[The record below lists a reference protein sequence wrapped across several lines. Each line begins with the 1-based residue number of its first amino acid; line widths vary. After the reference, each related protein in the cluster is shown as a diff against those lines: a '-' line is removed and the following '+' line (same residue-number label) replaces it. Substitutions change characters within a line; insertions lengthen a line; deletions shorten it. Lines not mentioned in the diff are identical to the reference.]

1 MLDDARV
8 LVAGV
13 GNIFLGD
20 DGFGSE
26 VARRL
31 AGRRLPDGVA
41 VTDYGIGGI
50 HLAYDLLGDLDLL
63 VLVDALPR
71 GVAPGTVSLVEVG
84 DGDDIA
90 HVGVDSHAMDPAS
103 VFASVKGLGGTLP
116 PTVVVGCEPADV
128 GERIG
133 LSPAV
138 QAAVEPTVEQIL
150 QLLAEHTAPAPDRGF
165 AEPGAPTRAPD
176 TRS

>member
-1 MLDDARV
+1 MLDGARV

-31 AGRRLPDGVA
+31 SGRTVPDGVR

-50 HLAYDLLGDLDLL
+50 HLAYDLLGEVDLL
-63 VLVDALPR
+63 VLVDTLSR
-71 GVAPGTVSLVEVG
+71 GVAPGTVSLIEVG
-84 DGDDIA
+84 DDPDVE
-90 HVGVDSHAMDPAS
+90 HVNVDSHAMDPAA
-103 VFASVKGLGGTLP
+103 VFASVKRLGGTLP
-116 PTVVVGCEPADV
+116 PTLVIGCEPAEV
-128 GERIG
+128 GEHIG

-138 QAAVEPTVEQIL
+138 EAAVEPTVAQIL
-150 QLLAEHTAPAPDRGF
+150 QLLDEHMTLTPDR
-165 AEPGAPTRAPD
+165 
-176 TRS
+176 S